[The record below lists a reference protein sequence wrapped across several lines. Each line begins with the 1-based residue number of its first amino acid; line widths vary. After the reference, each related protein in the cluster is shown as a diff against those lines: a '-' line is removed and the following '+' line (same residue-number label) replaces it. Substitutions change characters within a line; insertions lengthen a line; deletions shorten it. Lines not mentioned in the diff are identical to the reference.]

1 MLCPPSV
8 SMAGMKS
15 DILHTTD
22 DPDELR
28 RLAQGLL
35 AAQSCHIDTLHH
47 RLHSLEAENTA
58 LQSEKTTREQ
68 HIGVLKAEYEQ
79 RIRELEEALK
89 LARQWRFGR
98 KSERLSA
105 SLKPLATED
114 AAADEADITRQ
125 LTDLLPPKDMPA
137 KKPARQP
144 LPAGLPRE
152 ETVLTPPAGTDC
164 PDCGNA
170 MRHIRDEVNEMLEYI
185 PARFVVK
192 RTVRPQ
198 YGCPCCD
205 TVHSAALPPVII
217 DKGQPG
223 PGLLAQVVIAKVMDH
238 LPLHRQQKIYARD
251 GVMLPESTLADW
263 FGQTAAV
270 LSPLAAALKRDLL
283 CQPVLQAD
291 ETPLQVLDTQKGK
304 AKNGYLWAYVSA
316 AGSERD
322 LVVYDCRPGRAGEY
336 ARVMLAGW
344 SGTLVVDGYAG
355 YSALFSP
362 KADDVIPAAVREAGC
377 LAHVRRKFMELY
389 KMNGSPGAREALE
402 QIRELYI
409 LERTIRQRP
418 AEQKRRWRRRY
429 AKPQMARFHTWLT
442 EREKQSAPG
451 GALHGAISYT
461 LKRWVS
467 LQTYLEDGRVPVDNN
482 RCEQMMRPVAQGRR
496 NWLFAGSQRGG
507 ERMADLLS
515 LVHTARLNG
524 LEPRAWRRDVLEKLP
539 SWPASRLDD
548 LLPYRHQAD

>member
-1 MLCPPSV
+1 
-8 SMAGMKS
+8 MAGMTS
-15 DILHTTD
+15 NILHTTD

-28 RLAQGLL
+28 RLVQDLL
-35 AAQSCHIDTLHH
+35 TAQSRHIDTLHH
-47 RLHSLEAENTA
+47 RLLALEAENTA
-58 LQSEKTTREQ
+58 LQSEKTARDQ
-68 HIGVLKAEYEQ
+68 HIGELKAAYEQ
-79 RIRELEEALK
+79 RIRELEAALT

-98 KSERLSA
+98 KSERLPA
-105 SLKPLATED
+105 SQKPLAAED

-125 LTDLLPPKDMPA
+125 LTDLLPPKSPPA

-144 LPAGLPRE
+144 LPSGLPRE
-152 ETVLTPPAGTDC
+152 ETVLAPPAGTDC
-164 PDCGNA
+164 PDCGHA
-170 MRHIRDEVNEMLEYI
+170 MRHIRDEVNETLEYI
-185 PARFVVK
+185 PAHFVVK

-205 TVHSAALPPVII
+205 TVHSAVLPPAII
-217 DKGQPG
+217 DKGRPG

-238 LPLHRQQKIYARD
+238 LPLHRQQKIYARE

-270 LSPLAAALKRDLL
+270 LAPLAAALKRDLL
-283 CQPVLQAD
+283 RQPVLQAD

-304 AKNGYLWAYVSA
+304 AKNVYLWAYVSA

-336 ARVMLAGW
+336 ARAMLAGW

-362 KADDVIPAAVREAGC
+362 KGGDGRGLPTAVREAGC
-377 LAHVRRKFMELY
+377 LAHVRRKFMDLY

-429 AKPQMARFHTWLT
+429 AKPQMARFHRWLT
-442 EREKQSAPG
+442 ERENQSAPG
-451 GALHGAISYT
+451 GALHGAITYT
-461 LKRWVS
+461 LKRWAS

-496 NWLFAGSQRGG
+496 NWLFAGSLRGG

-524 LEPRAWRRDVLEKLP
+524 LEPRAWLRDVLEKLP
-539 SWPASRLDD
+539 SWPASRLDE
-548 LLPYRHQAD
+548 LLPYRRQAD